1 MATTPEARF
10 SSRVRMGLSECGCD
24 IDRVENRVNLGIA
37 DMLIGVNNLFVT
49 VELKVVSRGLKV
61 QLRPHQV
68 SFSTKHSAKGRP
80 SFILIRH
87 ERNTAHPGKIMLYH
101 GRQAV
106 ELVTEGLRLE
116 PLAEW
121 PDYGMPWQELTDWL
135 SGDVTR

>member
-1 MATTPEARF
+1 MALSPEARF
-10 SSRVRMGLSECGCD
+10 SIRIRAGLSECGCD

-37 DMLIGVNNLFVT
+37 DMLIGAKDRFVT
-49 VELKVVSRGLKV
+49 VEVKVVSRGLKV

-68 SFSTKHSAKGRP
+68 SFSTKHAAKGRP
-80 SFILIRH
+80 AFILIKH
-87 ERNTAHPGKIMLYH
+87 ERNTMHTGRIVLYH
-101 GRQAV
+101 GSQAM

-121 PDYGMPWQELTDWL
+121 PDYGMPWQELSDWL